1 MSGPSESA
9 AAGTVRAR
17 LEGMDFSI
25 RPIRVDEWRLW
36 RSLRMRAVEESP
48 DAFRSTLALESAE
61 ADEWWVDLIK
71 QAAVHPQ
78 ALLLVAEVA
87 GDPVA
92 MLFGRL
98 DEETQLLDI
107 GSVWVDPEMRRLG
120 IGHRLV
126 DAAMTWALG
135 RNAVGAELWVTP
147 SNEAAQRLF
156 EQFGFTPTD
165 DSEPLRNGSALQV
178 IKMAAQIG

>member
-1 MSGPSESA
+1 MEYS
-9 AAGTVRAR
+9 V
-17 LEGMDFSI
+17 

-48 DAFRSTLALESAE
+48 EAFRSTLAMESAE

-78 ALLLVAEVA
+78 ALLLVAEVEA
-87 GDPVA
+87 DPVA

-98 DEETQLLDI
+98 DDETQLLDI
-107 GSVWVDPEMRRLG
+107 GSVWVDPEMRRRG
-120 IGHRLV
+120 IGKRLV
-126 DAAMTWALG
+126 DAALTWALG
-135 RNAVGAELWVTP
+135 RSAVRAELWVTP
-147 SNEAAQRLF
+147 GNEAALRLF
-156 EQFGFTPTD
+156 EQFEFTPTG

-178 IKMAAQIG
+178 IKMTAQIG